1 MKIHS
6 LLCAAAA
13 LALTGLSALAA
24 ELKAGDPAP
33 NFKLQ
38 GSDGKTYSL
47 ADFKGKQAVVIAWFP
62 KAFTGGC
69 TTECKHLKAEGAA
82 VKKFDVAYFTASVD
96 AHEGEKGNAAF
107 AKSLELDY
115 PILSDPKKELAGAL
129 GVLNERG
136 MASRWTYYI
145 GKDGKIL
152 HVDKTVKPASAATDI
167 AAKLKELGVAQKK

>member
-1 MKIHS
+1 
-6 LLCAAAA
+6 
-13 LALTGLSALAA
+13 
-24 ELKAGDPAP
+24 
-33 NFKLQ
+33 
-38 GSDGKTYSL
+38 
-47 ADFKGKQAVVIAWFP
+47 
-62 KAFTGGC
+62 
-69 TTECKHLKAEGAA
+69 
-82 VKKFDVAYFTASVD
+82 VAYFTASVD